1 LAAGDL
7 PRSLEHLSSLLSLSG
22 DNRLKHDLLLK
33 AVELTRHCAPSLAV
47 VAPAH
52 AGPLLKCLRLLLVDK
67 EPTLRSQALRVLRY
81 LLTDWHMLSHML
93 RLNMDL
99 LVVRSLERDSKFLW
113 ERMQALKFVRKWM
126 HMLAQSQ
133 AAVKNG
139 KPASTSLSAPNGGVT
154 LPPHQPLELTRSL
167 VQSLVAIAEQPKDD
181 FRRVCLDAIRELS
194 QTDTHACMHACSARC
209 TLPSSAQ
216 NISRWAVVGLFLL
229 CSSSVSRLGCLL
241 QRHPHPGR
249 LDPRS
254 RLRGHRLKF
263 DIDFVVPDRFRVHEA
278 IPPSER

>member
-194 QTDTHACMHACSARC
+194 QTDTHARLFSSLRSPIICATIILTRGCCCWFVFLFVQPFCLPVWLPPATASAPWSTRFW
-209 TLPSSAQ
+209 T
-216 NISRWAVVGLFLL
+216 
-229 CSSSVSRLGCLL
+229 
-241 QRHPHPGR
+241 
-249 LDPRS
+249 PRAWTS
-254 RLRGHRLKF
+254 
-263 DIDFVVPDRFRVHEA
+263 
-278 IPPSER
+278 PPV